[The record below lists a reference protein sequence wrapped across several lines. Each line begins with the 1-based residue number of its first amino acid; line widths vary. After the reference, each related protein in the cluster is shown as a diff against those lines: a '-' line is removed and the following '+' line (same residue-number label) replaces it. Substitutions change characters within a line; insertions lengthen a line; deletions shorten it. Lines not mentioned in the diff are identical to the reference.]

1 MVAIR
6 VAPARAGA
14 SEASHSSVCSS
25 PSSSV
30 ATSLLLLAF
39 CGAGDDAAASLRLER
54 RDDFA
59 YRAAALRLPSGSDGD
74 AAGSALLRHAAA
86 IDSPSSITT
95 GAMLMERIPPA
106 EDVVF

>member
-25 PSSSV
+25 PPSSV

-74 AAGSALLRHAAA
+74 AAGSALLRHAVRARA
-86 IDSPSSITT
+86 
-95 GAMLMERIPPA
+95 
-106 EDVVF
+106 